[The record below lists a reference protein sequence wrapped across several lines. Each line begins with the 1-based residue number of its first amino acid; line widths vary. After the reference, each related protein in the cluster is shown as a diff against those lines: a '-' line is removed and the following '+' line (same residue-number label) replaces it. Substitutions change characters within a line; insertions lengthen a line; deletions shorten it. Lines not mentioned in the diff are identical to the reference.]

1 MAGQIKNKKK
11 HVAGGRSASTIS
23 SQRRLE
29 RFGLVGGAL
38 EYFTIEFSFLRR
50 LIKVSSNI
58 GKGMSSS
65 FFLGKK
71 RGLIC
76 PDASK
81 KNLKKQLVIIL
92 L

>member
-29 RFGLVGGAL
+29 RFGLVRGAL

-58 GKGMSSS
+58 GKAKARAALFWEERRADLSEQIKDAA
-65 FFLGKK
+65 KK
-71 RGLIC
+71 KI
-76 PDASK
+76 
-81 KNLKKQLVIIL
+81 
-92 L
+92 